1 MIEYIIIYIYMQ
13 KLTSTDRY
21 SLSYDSAKFD
31 TAMANFDAI
40 LRQAITSSISDCF
53 PQRQICLPARIY
65 VDDALLAA
73 VGRKQME
80 QRLAAIIE
88 AIFTVLGEPEVKY

>member
-1 MIEYIIIYIYMQ
+1 MQ

-40 LRQAITSSISDCF
+40 LC
-53 PQRQICLPARIY
+53 
-65 VDDALLAA
+65 
-73 VGRKQME
+73 
-80 QRLAAIIE
+80 
-88 AIFTVLGEPEVKY
+88 